1 MIRNVDSFGQI
12 TADNVVE
19 INVENFQQVILQ
31 GSQQKLVVIDFYAQQ
46 SPESVSLSEK
56 LVKLFSPYPEA
67 ITLARVNCE
76 DQQMQALAMQF
87 GVQAI
92 PTVILFKDGQGISG
106 FAGDKQI
113 SELEQL
119 FSEYLPKPEDS
130 LLAQVNELINIQN
143 FSDAL
148 PLAKEAFMLN
158 ENRIDLKKA
167 LIHVLLGTGQNQEA
181 EDLLT
186 SITMVDQDDYY
197 HSLVSQLELN
207 KQAAETPEIQALR
220 AQLDSNPEDHSVRI
234 SLAVQLHQA
243 QQNEQALE
251 LLMLVLIKDLN
262 AQDGEMKKTLMD
274 ILATMPKGDAAA
286 SKTRRKLYSL
296 LY

>member
-1 MIRNVDSFGQI
+1 MDPFGQV
-12 TADNVVE
+12 TADNIVE
-19 INVENFQQVILQ
+19 INAENFQQVILQ

-46 SPESVSLSEK
+46 SPESISLSEK
-56 LVKLFSPYPEA
+56 LTKLLSAYPDA

-106 FAGDKQI
+106 FAGDKEVA
-113 SELEQL
+113 ELEQL
-119 FSEYLPKPEDS
+119 FAEHLPKPEDD
-130 LLAQVNELINIQN
+130 LLNQVNELINAQN
-143 FSDAL
+143 FNDAL
-148 PLAKEAFMLN
+148 PLAKQAVALDESRAD
-158 ENRIDLKKA
+158 IKKA

-181 EDLLT
+181 EALLA

-197 HSLVSQLELN
+197 QSLLSQLELN
-207 KQAAETPEIQALR
+207 KQAAETPEIQGLR
-220 AQLDSNPEDHSVRI
+220 AQLENNQEDHAVRI

-243 QQNEQALE
+243 QQNEEALD
-251 LLMLVLIKDLN
+251 LLMVVLVKDLN

-274 ILATMPKGDAAA
+274 ILATMPKGDVAAT
-286 SKTRRKLYSL
+286 KVRRKLYSL